1 MRTLKMKKLI
11 TEGPKRTYEQIIL
24 DDMNVGCERII
35 NNINDKVE
43 SLHKQ
48 DMPSKQKRIKFWIE
62 IRNKIKAVNSGI
74 LEANNKIREYERTRI
89 KGY

>member
-1 MRTLKMKKLI
+1 MKKLI

-48 DMPSKQKRIKFWIE
+48 ICLQ
-62 IRNKIKAVNSGI
+62 NKSVLSFG
-74 LEANNKIREYERTRI
+74 
-89 KGY
+89 